1 MVRRFVFGEPM
12 NTGAVVADI
21 PAETEHFSL
30 MDLLEGEDHLLLSWC
45 GE

>member
-21 PAETEHFSL
+21 PAETELFSL
-30 MDLLEGEDHLLLSWC
+30 IFKDGFWIK
-45 GE
+45 G